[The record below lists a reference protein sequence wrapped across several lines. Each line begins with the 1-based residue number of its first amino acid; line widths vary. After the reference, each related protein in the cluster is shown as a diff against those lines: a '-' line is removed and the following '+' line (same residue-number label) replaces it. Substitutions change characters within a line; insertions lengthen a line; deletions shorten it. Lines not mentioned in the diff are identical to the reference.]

1 MIIVNPSSNN
11 PSPFR
16 AIEAPIWCAYLASY
30 LEVDEILDAE
40 MEGLSVEETIERIGG
55 RQCVLVAMGSNPSAS
70 STPKMGIINELRKGL
85 KSVSVAGLHPQG
97 LADPLPVVT
106 LSRKLRDVT
115 PSWDLVDFSKYK
127 AHNWHCFHDLDSRGN
142 YGVVYSSFGCPFN
155 CYFCNIKALYGGITF
170 RKPRDVVDEIGCL
183 VSKGVKNLK
192 FCDELFALNESHVIE
207 ICGGISD
214 YNLNIWAYAR
224 ADTITP
230 KLLKTMKG
238 AGFNWLAYGFEG
250 KDKGDQLQAVK
261 MTRDAGINIMGNF
274 MFGLPGETMDDMKRS
289 FASALNL
296 HCEYIN
302 FYVALPYPGSEW
314 YAGLKEKPTD
324 WSSFNQYSEKIC
336 ADPETVRFRDD
347 AYHTYITNPEYLSMI
362 KGKFGD
368 RVVQELRDMAEW
380 RFR

>member
-192 FCDELFALNESHVIE
+192 FCDELFAL
-207 ICGGISD
+207 
-214 YNLNIWAYAR
+214 
-224 ADTITP
+224 
-230 KLLKTMKG
+230 
-238 AGFNWLAYGFEG
+238 
-250 KDKGDQLQAVK
+250 
-261 MTRDAGINIMGNF
+261 
-274 MFGLPGETMDDMKRS
+274 
-289 FASALNL
+289 
-296 HCEYIN
+296 
-302 FYVALPYPGSEW
+302 
-314 YAGLKEKPTD
+314 
-324 WSSFNQYSEKIC
+324 
-336 ADPETVRFRDD
+336 
-347 AYHTYITNPEYLSMI
+347 
-362 KGKFGD
+362 
-368 RVVQELRDMAEW
+368 
-380 RFR
+380 

>member
-1 MIIVNPSSNN
+1 MIIVNPNN
-11 PSPFR
+11 RVSGKFS
-16 AIEAPIWCAYLASY
+16 AIEAPIWCAYLANNG
-30 LEVDEILDAE
+30 DEIWDLQVKD
-40 MEGLSVEETIERIGG
+40 SVDLIRTGEEALI
-55 RQCVLVAMGSNPSAS
+55 VVMGANPSAS
-70 STPKMGIINELRKGL
+70 STPKMVGARIVEEELKRL
-85 KSVSVAGLHPQG
+85 NITSRVAGLHPTATG
-97 LADPLPVVT
+97 EASYPI
-106 LSRKLRDVT
+106 
-115 PSWDLVDFSKYK
+115 PSPQELTKIKPRWDLVDFSKYK

-155 CYFCNIKALYGGITF
+155 CYFCNIKALYKGITF
-170 RKPRDVVDEIGCL
+170 RKPKDVVDEIGYL
-183 VSKGVKNLK
+183 VSRSVKNLK
-192 FCDELFALNESHVIE
+192 FCDELFALNEAHVTE
-207 ICGGISD
+207 ICEGISN

-261 MTRDAGINIMGNF
+261 MTRDAGINVMGNF
-274 MFGLPGETMDDMKRS
+274 MFGLPDETMDDMKRS

-302 FYVALPYPGSEW
+302 FYVALPYPGSKW
-314 YAGLKEKPTD
+314 YADLKDKPTD
-324 WSSFNQYSEKIC
+324 WSSFNQYSENIC
-336 ADPETVRFRDD
+336 ADPEVIKFRDR
-347 AYHTYITNPEYLSMI
+347 AYRAYITNPEYLSMI

-368 RVVQELRDMAEW
+368 RAVQELRDMAEW